1 MAGHELGRR
10 DFLHGVRTR
19 KKPVLDADTAYRAMV
34 IGMSVESYR
43 TGRTLYG
50 DAAGEK
56 VVTEPPSA

>member
-10 DFLHGVRTR
+10 DFVT
-19 KKPVLDADTAYRAMV
+19 
-34 IGMSVESYR
+34 YR
-43 TGRTLYG
+43 TGRTLYW